1 MQSAHRLS
9 CAIIESFL
17 FVFFKY
23 AALFF
28 VILHLFM
35 SHTCLF
41 LNIAMRFFVFLFE
54 LMPHIFVL
62 HRFPEV
68 VLNDSKMSF
77 EP

>member
-1 MQSAHRLS
+1 M
-9 CAIIESFL
+9 
-17 FVFFKY
+17 
-23 AALFF
+23 
-28 VILHLFM
+28 
-35 SHTCLF
+35 
-41 LNIAMRFFVFLFE
+41 FLFE